1 MSDEYRTRD
10 RSGERKENM
19 SGADLAVVICSLNG
33 EEGVQRCLAALFRQT
48 IRRRLEVIVVDD
60 GSTDGTSDVARAH
73 GARVI
78 RHPVNR
84 GLAAARNSGI
94 RAASA
99 SLVAF
104 LDDDCEP
111 EPEWAERLIGA
122 YSEGVIGVGGPVLP
136 TAPASFATG
145 FLKRH
150 NPLRPLELALAKSN
164 KLSYRFYLYLK
175 QQLTPF
181 EPRDQRAVYALVGAN
196 MSFRRQALIDAH
208 WFDERFRFG
217 GEESDLCRTLA
228 SVFPTSRLIFTPNAR
243 VVHHFE
249 PSLRDILRRSRAY
262 GVGSAR
268 LFRKWPSMR
277 PTFFPWPVL
286 VLALLVSSVVF
297 PFLAV
302 VALTLPQLLYPSSLR
317 MALAQRKSA
326 CLLDAYVQLAQETY
340 GNIGFLHGLWTFR
353 NFAPLSASQLTNL
366 ANPSS
371 VEAELGLEKV
381 S

>member
-1 MSDEYRTRD
+1 
-10 RSGERKENM
+10 M
-19 SGADLAVVICSLNG
+19 SGADLAVIICSLNG
-33 EEGVQRCLAALFRQT
+33 ATGVRRCLDALSRQT
-48 IRRRLEVIVVDD
+48 IHRYLEVIVVDD
-60 GSTDGTSDVARAH
+60 GSTDDTSEVARAH

-84 GLAAARNSGI
+84 GLATARNSGV
-94 RAASA
+94 RAATA
-99 SLVAF
+99 PLVAF

-111 EPEWAERLIGA
+111 EPAWAESLIAA
-122 YSEGVIGVGGPVLP
+122 YSEGVVGVGGPVLP
-136 TAPASFATG
+136 EAPPSFTG
-145 FLKRH
+145 GFISRH
-150 NPLRPLELALAKSN
+150 NPLRPLELNLTKSN

-175 QQLTPF
+175 QQVASAQSH
-181 EPRDQRAVYALVGAN
+181 DQRAVYALVGAN
-196 MSFRRQALIDAH
+196 MSFRRQAVIDAG

-217 GEESDLCRTLA
+217 GEESDLCHTLGHVYPA
-228 SVFPTSRLIFTPNAR
+228 SRLLFTPSAR

-249 PSLRDILRRSRAY
+249 PSLRDTLRRSRSY

-286 VLALLVSSVVF
+286 VLALLLSSVVL

-302 VALTLPQLLYPSSLR
+302 VALAAPQALYPSSLR
-317 MALAQRKSA
+317 MALTQRKAA
-326 CLLDAYVQLAQETY
+326 CLLDAYVHLGQEAC

-353 NFAPLSASQLTNL
+353 HFKPQSASDLAELAQL
-366 ANPSS
+366 AGSSS
-371 VEAELGLEKV
+371 VRRPGLEKV